1 MEEDFFTV
9 KVSTKYILS
18 LIVVGMFLILPAS
31 GLVIW
36 YGVYFLLYN
45 YQKGLK
51 LIIESLITILFG
63 ITPIWYIPFLLRY
76 HIGKVFFKCTC
87 VELHSPI
94 AKKIEINWEEC
105 ISYGATCK
113 LQNIAL
119 PSVAWLYFSKKAID
133 AKKAFK
139 RAPQSGKDIIFVSV
153 KGNMLEEIKN
163 YIPEHIYT
171 KIYSDLIIREY
182 PIAKE

>member
-1 MEEDFFTV
+1 M
-9 KVSTKYILS
+9 
-18 LIVVGMFLILPAS
+18 
-31 GLVIW
+31 
-36 YGVYFLLYN
+36 LLDN
-45 YQKGLK
+45 IKNRIDK
-51 LIIESLITILFG
+51 AEIISFDIFDTL
-63 ITPIWYIPFLLRY
+63 LLRPY
-76 HIGKVFFKCTC
+76 VKPVDLFTHIGQLQGMPFFSICRQAAEKETRA
-87 VELHSPI
+87 EHPSKEDIRFDQIYQNIDETFKPLQD
-94 AKKIEINWEEC
+94 IEINWEEC

>member
-1 MEEDFFTV
+1 MKEDFFTV

-94 AKKIEINWEEC
+94 AKKIEINWKEC

-119 PSVAWLYFSKKAID
+119 PSVAWLYFSKKTID

>member
-1 MEEDFFTV
+1 MKEDFFTV

-76 HIGKVFFKCTC
+76 HIGKVFLN
-87 VELHSPI
+87 VL
-94 AKKIEINWEEC
+94 
-105 ISYGATCK
+105 
-113 LQNIAL
+113 
-119 PSVAWLYFSKKAID
+119 V
-133 AKKAFK
+133 
-139 RAPQSGKDIIFVSV
+139 
-153 KGNMLEEIKN
+153 
-163 YIPEHIYT
+163 
-171 KIYSDLIIREY
+171 
-182 PIAKE
+182 